1 MVKTMSTE
9 STCSRSPPLLDRKTC
24 RPLKDQALNCP
35 RCSSNNTKF
44 CYYNNYSLSQ
54 PRYFCKTCR
63 RYWTEGGSLRNVP
76 VGGGSRKTKRS
87 SSSSPS
93 TPLSSST
100 KLNSTTTTTHQN
112 PNKIHGSQEL
122 NLAYPPPDHHDY
134 STFVDDHHLHQN
146 PTNSSPMELFKTE
159 IITSRNLSSFMAIP
173 TTTTTTSSSPHHDSV
188 YSSGLTLQE
197 LNKPTLSF
205 SLDGLESCLQ
215 LQGGGVQESGARL
228 LFPMDQG
235 TKQADPIQ
243 IQFEN
248 NHNNRGDDDGST
260 GGFWGSGMLGGGGG
274 GGSW

>member
-1 MVKTMSTE
+1 
-9 STCSRSPPLLDRKTC
+9 
-24 RPLKDQALNCP
+24 
-35 RCSSNNTKF
+35 
-44 CYYNNYSLSQ
+44 
-54 PRYFCKTCR
+54 
-63 RYWTEGGSLRNVP
+63 
-76 VGGGSRKTKRS
+76 
-87 SSSSPS
+87 
-93 TPLSSST
+93 
-100 KLNSTTTTTHQN
+100 
-112 PNKIHGSQEL
+112 
-122 NLAYPPPDHHDY
+122 
-134 STFVDDHHLHQN
+134 
-146 PTNSSPMELFKTE
+146 
-159 IITSRNLSSFMAIP
+159 MAIP

-205 SLDGLESCLQ
+205 SLDGLEGCLQ